1 MLSLDKILRSFGRL
15 APPRSLSA
23 HGTCAPVAPT
33 YTAYNEVVPVIN
45 NRFRFGPPKATF
57 ETDSGT
63 LIFPTSTP
71 FGSKQCTPSPALVHM
86 LPFESLLSPSAQP
99 GYTSSK
105 PFPGP
110 ILFPSAGT
118 GKTLV

>member
-1 MLSLDKILRSFGRL
+1 MLSLDKILRSFRSL
-15 APPRSLSA
+15 APPRSLFA

-63 LIFPTSTP
+63 LIFPSRTP

-86 LPFESLLSPSAQP
+86 LPFESIRSPSAQP
-99 GYTSSK
+99 GDTSAK
-105 PFPGP
+105 TFPGP
-110 ILFPSAGT
+110 SPFPSAVT
-118 GKTLV
+118 GETHI